1 MISVIISV
9 YKRLDMLNLILQALS
24 QQSYTNF
31 EVIVAEDNDASETV
45 DFIRK
50 ARETH
55 KYPLK
60 HVSQKDIGFRKTA
73 ILNKALRIAEGEQ
86 LVFLDGD
93 CIPHRHLLYEYSKA
107 IRGNV
112 MCYGRRLFLSK
123 NLSEKL
129 MKTGN
134 IKVLN
139 IWTAIL
145 YRSKSIGAGIYMPRK
160 KNIHKQNRV
169 ILGCNWGVERA
180 ALVSINGFDEDY
192 QRAGRGEDFDVEWR
206 LIRKAYRK
214 ISMKNKA
221 IVYHI
226 FHPSNYSDADT
237 LYVQDL
243 MEQKMKTGNMYC
255 LNGLEKKQIQPQTF
269 HFV

>member
-1 MISVIISV
+1 MISVVISI

-31 EVIVAEDNDASETV
+31 EVIVAEDNDAAETA
-45 DFIRK
+45 DFIRSVH
-50 ARETH
+50 E
-55 KYPLK
+55 KYTYSLK
-60 HVSQKDIGFRKTA
+60 HVCQKDAGFRKTA

-86 LVFLDGD
+86 FVFLDGD
-93 CIPHRHLLYEYSKA
+93 CIPHRHLLHEYSKA
-107 IRGNV
+107 ICGNV

-123 NLSEKL
+123 SLSEKL
-129 MKTGN
+129 LKTES
-134 IKVLN
+134 IKGLN

-145 YRSKSIGAGIYMPRK
+145 YCSKSVGAGIYLPWK
-160 KNIHKQNRV
+160 KNTHKQNRV
-169 ILGCNWGVERA
+169 ILGCNWGIERA
-180 ALVSINGFDEDY
+180 ALFSINGFDEDY

-206 LIRKAYRK
+206 LIKKAYRK

-226 FHPSNYSDADT
+226 FHPANYSDADT

-243 MEQKMKTGNMYC
+243 MMQKMEAGNVYC
-255 LNGLEKKQIQPQTF
+255 LNGLEKTRQPY
-269 HFV
+269 

>member
-1 MISVIISV
+1 MVSVIISL

-31 EVIVAEDNDASETV
+31 EVIVAEDNDTSETV
-45 DFIRK
+45 DFIRNS
-50 ARETH
+50 RE
-55 KYPLK
+55 KYTYTLK
-60 HVSQKDIGFRKTA
+60 HVSQEDSGFRKTA
-73 ILNKALRIAEGEQ
+73 ILNKALRIAEGKQ

-107 IRGNV
+107 IHGNV

-123 NLSEKL
+123 SLSEKL
-129 MKTGN
+129 MKTKS
-134 IKVLN
+134 IKGLN

-145 YRSKSIGAGIYMPRK
+145 YRSKSIGAGFYMPRK
-160 KNIHKQNRV
+160 KNIHKQNRP

-180 ALVSINGFDEDY
+180 ALISINGFDEDY

-206 LIRKAYRK
+206 LTRKAYRK

-226 FHPSNYSDADT
+226 FHPANYSDADT
-237 LYVQDL
+237 LYVQNL
-243 MEQKMKTGNMYC
+243 MAQKMEAGNVYC
-255 LNGLEKKQIQPQTF
+255 LNGLDKA
-269 HFV
+269 